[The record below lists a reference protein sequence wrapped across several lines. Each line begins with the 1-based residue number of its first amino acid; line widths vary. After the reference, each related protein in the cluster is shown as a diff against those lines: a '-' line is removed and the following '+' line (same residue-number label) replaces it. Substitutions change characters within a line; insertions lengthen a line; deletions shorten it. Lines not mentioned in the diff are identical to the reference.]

1 MTDPRNEAY
10 FRGFQEKCAEYGVD
24 PSTLYVA
31 HVTRVISPEVRTAVV
46 KVAAARHDYLMAAN
60 ETYRYDYEW
69 ALHTKTAQ
77 SLGEHFG
84 NSLAEQAQGVGT
96 GIKNMWNQSGLGG
109 AVNMGVKAIKGTVDG
124 LDSAGRFIG
133 DAAGGFGDAMAGN
146 TKLPSAPAAPRAPK
160 PVTPAPTTEPV
171 ASQPAGQP
179 PQTPAPVPQATV
191 SQPAVAQNN
200 NIQMPPALSLSTPA
214 PTAPQWPPINLAPQT
229 TAPAATTA
237 QNNNIETPPAVVPAA
252 QSLAGIRAAGAAAVQ
267 PNTGRMT
274 MAEAKSRGLNF
285 VQSNNTPKGQTTVMN
300 GPGAQPAA
308 KGGTINGQPVANYPL
323 NRASGTNPIG

>member
-46 KVAAARHDYLMAAN
+46 KVAM
-60 ETYRYDYEW
+60 
-69 ALHTKTAQ
+69 TKLAQ
-77 SLGEHFG
+77 SSGELVG
-84 NSLAEQAQGVGT
+84 NSLAEQVQGVGT
-96 GIKNMWNQSGLGG
+96 GIKNMWNRSGLGG

-171 ASQPAGQP
+171 ASQPAAGSQPAGQP
-179 PQTPAPVPQATV
+179 PQTPAPVPESAV

-200 NIQMPPALSLSTPA
+200 NIQTPPALSLSTPA

-237 QNNNIETPPAVVPAA
+237 QNNNIEPPPAVVPAA
-252 QSLAGIRAAGAAAVQ
+252 QSLAGIRGAGAQAVQ
-267 PNTGRMT
+267 SNTGRMT